1 MKKPFMIAVT
11 GGSGS
16 GKSTVVELIRQSCP
30 AIQILVLTLDH
41 YYKDWSHLSPEQRAK
56 VNFDHPDSLDSHT
69 LCAHIQQVTR
79 GERFYRPSYDF
90 TSHTRKE
97 EKVLVEPAS
106 VVILDGIFSLYFEEI
121 RSFFDLKIYL
131 DVPSDVRF
139 IRRLRRDMDT
149 RGRSMESV
157 VEQYMSTVRPMH
169 MRFIEPCKV
178 FADLLISWEDRN
190 PTTIEMLASIIHEKS
205 NGKMGD

>member
-16 GKSTVVELIRQSCP
+16 GKSTVVDLVRASCP
-30 AIQILVLTLDH
+30 SIPILVLTLDH

-69 LCAHIQQVTR
+69 LCAHIQQVAR

-90 TSHTRKE
+90 TSHTRSE
-97 EKVLVEPAS
+97 ERVLIEPAP

-149 RGRSMESV
+149 RGRTMESV
-157 VEQYMSTVRPMH
+157 VDQYLSTVRPMH
-169 MRFIEPCKV
+169 TRFIEPCKS
-178 FADLLISWEDRN
+178 FADLLISWEHHN
-190 PTTIEMLASIIHEKS
+190 ATTIEMLASIIQEKS
-205 NGKMGD
+205 KVA